1 MTHALLTPLVAL
13 SLIGSPTSPTQDAGP
28 DTRLSAEAPA
38 VVLSGISFDV
48 ELRAAEG
55 VGLVPFVLVTAAG
68 RELARGTLEEGE
80 SRTLTGLEVEGR
92 AEGPLTVRSGP
103 EAIEL
108 TPRIF
113 PGWASLL
120 PPLVAILLALILKEV
135 VTSLFIG
142 VWLGALLYGGLNP
155 VTATMRAIDTFITP
169 ALADIDHASIIVFSF
184 LLGGMVGVM
193 GKSGGTYGIV
203 EAMGPIATTPRRA
216 QIATWLAGL
225 GIFFDDYANTLI
237 VGNTMRPITDRM
249 RVSRE
254 KLAYIVDS
262 TAAPV
267 AAIIFVSTWVGFE
280 ISLIGDGLAAAALQP
295 GLAPDVQAALSTAN
309 PFTVFIHSIPY
320 LFYPL
325 LALFMVILVAVTQRD
340 FGPMAAAEARAA
352 RGEGLYRED
361 AMLMADTSGGA
372 MDPKKGVPHRWYNAA
387 APVCTVIL
395 VVLLG
400 LYLEGRAN
408 LGGAGSLWQVFGEAD
423 PFHALLWGS
432 LAGCIVAILL
442 AIGQRLLSPHE
453 AIDAWLGG
461 IRAMVLAG
469 AILVLAWSLSEVTS
483 VLGTASYLSG
493 ILEGNL
499 MPELLPVVVFATAAM
514 ISFATGTSW
523 GTMAILVPIAIPLAV
538 VFGGSIGFEYGNGYV
553 LMLGTISSVL
563 AGAIFGDHCSPIS
576 DTTVLSSM
584 ASACDH
590 MDHVRTQLP
599 YALVVAGVAMAL
611 GDVPTA
617 FGMPPIVTY
626 VFGAVVLYGI
636 VQTFG
641 KRRPEGTE
649 GQPVR

>member
-1 MTHALLTPLVAL
+1 MTHGLLTALLAL
-13 SLIGSPTSPTQDAGP
+13 SFAGP
-28 DTRLSAEAPA
+28 AEPAQDMGAVPRLSAEAPPI
-38 VVLSGISFDV
+38 VLSRVPFSV
-48 ELRAAEG
+48 ELRGADGA
-55 VGLVPFVLVTAAG
+55 GLIPFVLVTATG

-80 SRTLTGLEVEGR
+80 SRTLYDLEIGGR
-92 AEGPLTVRSGP
+92 AEGPLTLRSGP
-103 EAIEL
+103 AAIEL
-108 TPRIF
+108 APRVL
-113 PGWASLL
+113 PGWTSLL
-120 PPLVAILLALILKEV
+120 PPLIAILLALVLKEV

-142 VWLGALLYGGLNP
+142 VWLGAFLYAGLNP
-155 VTATMRAIDTFITP
+155 VTATMRAIDTFVTP

-193 GKSGGTYGIV
+193 GRAGGTYGIV
-203 EAMGPIATTPRRA
+203 EAVRPIATTPRRA
-216 QIATWLAGL
+216 QLATWLAGL
-225 GIFFDDYANTLI
+225 AIFFDDYANTLI

-249 RVSRE
+249 KVSRE

-267 AAIIFVSTWVGFE
+267 AAIVFVSTWVGFE
-280 ISLIGDGLAAAALQP
+280 ISLIGDGMAAAALQP
-295 GLAPDVQAALSTAN
+295 GLTPDVQAALANAN

-325 LALFMVILVAVTQRD
+325 LALFMVLLVAVTQRD
-340 FGPMAAAEARAA
+340 FGPMATAEARAA
-352 RGEGLYRED
+352 RGEGLYRAD

-372 MDPKKGVPHRWYNAA
+372 MEPKSGVPHRWYNAA
-387 APVCTVIL
+387 VPVLTVIV

-408 LGGAGSLWQVFGEAD
+408 LGGSGSLWQVFGEAD

-461 IRAMVLAG
+461 IRAMLLAG
-469 AILVLAWSLSEVTS
+469 VILVLAWSLSEVT
-483 VLGTASYLSG
+483 VVIGTASYLSG
-493 ILEGNL
+493 LLEGNL
-499 MPELLPVVVFATAAM
+499 KPELLPVVVFATSALIA
-514 ISFATGTSW
+514 FATGTSW
-523 GTMAILVPIAIPLAV
+523 GTMAILVPIVIPLAV
-538 VFGGSIGFEYGNGYV
+538 VFGGSVGFEYGNGYV
-553 LMLGTISSVL
+553 LMLGVISSVL

-590 MDHVRTQLP
+590 VDHVRTQLP
-599 YALVVAGVAMAL
+599 YALVVAVVSMAL
-611 GDVPTA
+611 GDIPTA
-617 FGMPPIVTY
+617 FGMPPVVTY
-626 VFGAVVLYGI
+626 AFGAVVLYGI

-641 KRRPEGTE
+641 KPRPDGIEN
-649 GQPVR
+649 